1 MVEVA
6 QKGAVQRVAIRGE
19 GGKLNGV
26 HGTNPYRRILVCLT
40 FG

>member
-19 GGKLNGV
+19 GGKLNGGSW
-26 HGTNPYRRILVCLT
+26 HQSL
-40 FG
+40 